1 MKSNN
6 QALAHRHATIALNL
20 YRCGQDK
27 QARQHWELAKAHVN
41 IILEAR
47 HASDN

>member
-1 MKSNN
+1 MTNN

-27 QARQHWELAKAHVN
+27 QARQHWELAKAHISV
-41 IILEAR
+41 ILVAR

>member
-6 QALAHRHATIALNL
+6 QVMAHRHATIALNL

-41 IILEAR
+41 IILGAR
-47 HASDN
+47 NGRDN